1 MNKHLKYFLKIWL
14 IPAIAG
20 IAIAVFLKGNFFS
33 FVRISGQ
40 SMSPNLVNNQI
51 VFLEKKANVSRGTVI
66 VVKTNSSQQ
75 KDTGIKDIALR
86 VIALPGDS
94 VNYQNDKLFVNG
106 KKINQSY
113 ISSQAINETG
123 MSVDTGWSINSLS
136 LNKNWPKTQRD
147 IKKVQKGTYFVLADN
162 RIDPVDSRQYGL
174 IKKNQ
179 VKGVVKVFF
188 WESEGKIAKINHLS
202 RSFFK

>member
-66 VVKTNSSQQ
+66 VVKTNSSQ
-75 KDTGIKDIALR
+75 KEDTGIKDIALR

-94 VNYQNDKLFVNG
+94 VNYKKGKLFVNG

-113 ISSQAINETG
+113 ISSQVINETG

-136 LNKNWPKTQRD
+136 LNKNWPKAQRD
-147 IKKVQKGTYFVLADN
+147 IKKVQKDTYFVLADN

-174 IKKNQ
+174 IKKDQ
-179 VKGVVKVFF
+179 VEGVVKVFF
-188 WESEGKIAKINHLS
+188 WESKGKVTKINNFS

>member
-188 WESEGKIAKINHLS
+188 WESEGKIAKINHFS